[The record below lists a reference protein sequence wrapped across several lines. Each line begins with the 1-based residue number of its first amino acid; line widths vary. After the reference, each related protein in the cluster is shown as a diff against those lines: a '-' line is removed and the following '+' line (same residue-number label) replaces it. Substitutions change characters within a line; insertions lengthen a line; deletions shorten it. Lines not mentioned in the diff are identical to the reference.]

1 MSAQQVR
8 LCVTTRWRSWRVERS
23 RCKLVAIFGHHHLGM
38 SLPMPADRRQC
49 ARCRIENPAY
59 ASIARG
65 TRALIIDAS
74 ERGVALQSQAP
85 LLVQSCVEAKLDLA
99 EGEPTIVAAAR
110 VAWSDGRGSA
120 GLEFID
126 LSRDSRSQLQRWLR
140 LNGPSAIGTEP
151 ASARVA
157 IAAHDGAAFPK
168 SSADEQLSSAAERA
182 LLLTHAHGSAIALR
196 DGQSIV
202 CRAAAGELAP
212 PIGSKMDP
220 QSGISGACLRLG
232 RLLVCNCAESDPH
245 VDLESCRILG
255 ISSIIAAP
263 IRDAGATFG
272 LIEVFS
278 RDQNAFDISDCY
290 ALERLAEFVAASQ
303 SLDHCESLDDAKR
316 QPHWGAAQKMGV
328 PWRAA
333 QAAPLQ
339 SADVLTVTSAP
350 ISSDALVAGLD
361 EASPRFIRPR
371 GTFWMAVAT
380 LIIVALW
387 LSVGTR
393 VRSSKAAPPTTA
405 RNPYLAPH
413 NQPPSPSLSSVLPVP
428 AIPVQPDS
436 AEELRRKAERG
447 DANAQ
452 FQLGAQ
458 YASSDNKKNYAQ
470 AVKWLTISAENGNV
484 LASATLG
491 AFYWAGRGVPQD
503 YVKAYMWSAIAK
515 AEGDQAS
522 AYRVAILESRLSPT
536 ELAEAELLAAA
547 WLRIHRKEP
556 TLNEN
561 APARRQRYA
570 VETKR

>member
-1 MSAQQVR
+1 
-8 LCVTTRWRSWRVERS
+8 
-23 RCKLVAIFGHHHLGM
+23 
-38 SLPMPADRRQC
+38 MPADRRQC
-49 ARCRIENPAY
+49 ARRRIESLAF

-65 TRALIIDAS
+65 HRALIVDAS

-85 LLVQSCVEAKLDLA
+85 LLVQSRVEAKLDLA
-99 EGEPTIVAAAR
+99 EGEPAIVTAAR
-110 VAWSDGRGSA
+110 VAWSNGRGSA

-140 LNGPSAIGTEP
+140 LSAPSTIETET
-151 ASARVA
+151 ASGRAA

-168 SSADEQLSSAAERA
+168 PNGDEQLASAAERA
-182 LLLTHAHGSAIALR
+182 LLLTHAAGSAIALR
-196 DGQSIV
+196 DGQSVV

-212 PIGSKMDP
+212 PIGSKIDP

-245 VDLESCRILG
+245 VDRESSRILG
-255 ISSIIAAP
+255 ISSIIAVP
-263 IRDAGATFG
+263 IQNAGSTLG

-278 RDQNAFDISDCY
+278 RDQNAFDNSDCY
-290 ALERLAEFVAASQ
+290 ALKRLAEFIAASK
-303 SLDHCESLDDAKR
+303 SLDHPESK
-316 QPHWGAAQKMGV
+316 PHSGTAPKMGV
-328 PWRAA
+328 PWRAT
-333 QAAPLQ
+333 QAAPAQ
-339 SADVLTVTSAP
+339 SADLLSVTSAP
-350 ISSDALVAGLD
+350 ISSGALVAGQD
-361 EASPRFIRPR
+361 EANPRFIRSR
-371 GTFWMAVAT
+371 ATFWIAVAT

-387 LSVGTR
+387 LSMGTR

-405 RNPYLAPH
+405 ADANHATH
-413 NQPPSPSLSSVLPVP
+413 NQPPSPSLSSVLTVP

-436 AEELRRKAERG
+436 AEEVRRKAERG

-458 YASSDNKKNYAQ
+458 YASSDSKKNYAQ

-491 AFYWAGRGVPQD
+491 AFYWAGRGVTQD

-547 WLRIHRKEP
+547 WLRIHHKEH

-561 APARRQRYA
+561 APARRERYA

>member
-1 MSAQQVR
+1 
-8 LCVTTRWRSWRVERS
+8 
-23 RCKLVAIFGHHHLGM
+23 
-38 SLPMPADRRQC
+38 MPADRRQC
-49 ARCRIENPAY
+49 ARRRIESLAF
-59 ASIARG
+59 ASIIRG
-65 TRALIIDAS
+65 PRALIVDAS

-140 LNGPSAIGTEP
+140 LNGPSAVGTETARAP
-151 ASARVA
+151 AA
-157 IAAHDGAAFPK
+157 IAAHDRAAFPK

-245 VDLESCRILG
+245 VDRESCRILG
-255 ISSIIAAP
+255 INSIIAAP
-263 IRDAGATFG
+263 IRNAGSTFG

-278 RDQNAFDISDCY
+278 RDQNAFDNSDCY
-290 ALERLAEFVAASQ
+290 ALEKLAEFIAASK
-303 SLDHCESLDDAKR
+303 SSDHRESLDR
-316 QPHWGAAQKMGV
+316 PWSEPHWGTAPKMGV

-333 QAAPLQ
+333 QAAPAQL
-339 SADVLTVTSAP
+339 ADMLSVTSAP
-350 ISSDALVAGLD
+350 ISSGALVAGPD

-371 GTFWMAVAT
+371 GTFWIAVAT

-387 LSVGTR
+387 LSMGTR
-393 VRSSKAAPPTTA
+393 VRSSKAAPPTA
-405 RNPYLAPH
+405 AANANLAAH
-413 NQPPSPSLSSVLPVP
+413 NQPPPSFSSVLPVP
-428 AIPVQPDS
+428 AIPVQTDS

-452 FQLGAQ
+452 FQLGVQ
-458 YASSDNKKNYAQ
+458 YASNDSKKNYAQ

-484 LASATLG
+484 LAAATLG

-503 YVKAYMWSAIAK
+503 FVKAYMWSAIAK

-522 AYRVAILESRLSPT
+522 AYRVTILETRLSPT

-547 WLRIHRKEP
+547 WLRIHHKESA
-556 TLNEN
+556 LNEN
-561 APARRQRYA
+561 TPARRQRYS